1 MSILVQTQILNH
13 ILTNLSCNMGG
24 GGDDY
29 LEIGRKI
36 MQNMKNIIIPI
47 PKKELK
53 IKIVFKMSLQN
64 LCNLLPESQ
73 RLSNQKSCNLSAGLT

>member
-1 MSILVQTQILNH
+1 
-13 ILTNLSCNMGG
+13 MGG
-24 GGDDY
+24 GGDNY